1 MIEVRARFKE
11 PVVLLVLGIKVVQEL
26 VLVDTIAEPFVGFES
41 SARFGELPLALRTKA
56 CLPSTIHTS
65 VAAMLRRLS
74 AAFTH
79 LTCRGAQERVAALIA
94 DITAMQNNT
103 VGLPPLSSCFFLWFS
118 RLKSF
123 EQFLRPLIGKTFLAN
138 N

>member
-1 MIEVRARFKE
+1 M
-11 PVVLLVLGIKVVQEL
+11 LGIKVVQEL

-103 VGLPPLSSCFFLWFS
+103 VGLPPLSSWFFLWFS
-118 RLKSF
+118 LKSF